1 MDELSAVLQPQE
13 PSEDEFAN
21 MIVLVAVALRPPL
34 NYGCASL
41 SAIGLVSCPR
51 GRDLLLLE
59 NLPTLLIISDV
70 DDDALLTML

>member
-1 MDELSAVLQPQE
+1 MMYELSAVQPQK
-13 PSEDEFAN
+13 PSGDAFAN

-51 GRDLLLLE
+51 GRDLLLLG
-59 NLPTLLIISDV
+59 NLPTRLIVSNV
-70 DDDALLTML
+70 NDDTLITML